1 MGLRRFDLIYTAMNS
16 FDPFSLFR
24 ASMKRS
30 TRFLLT
36 LCAAWLCFPA
46 MSWGTIV
53 ELKNGMRLEGA
64 VGKIASMSD
73 DPLKTPTAGAVDNEL
88 IVFVDNDLKRT
99 FVSTYQVQD
108 VQEAAPTPVERVK
121 IDQRVAT
128 SGRSVHAVGE
138 GIRVSPWDEFGR
150 RIFSMQTARGPI
162 DVIQGITE
170 ITPQWTR
177 VEGLMAD
184 NPYVWDMRIRTSSIP
199 RDKLSQILMRRID
212 PQDSAQRLQI
222 VRLYLQAE
230 RYRDAAAELGAL
242 MNDFDELK
250 QQFGKQFDELNQL
263 SATSLIDEVELRKD
277 TGQHNLAYGMLNK
290 FPDKNVASATLLKVK
305 SMLTE
310 YQTAYE
316 RRDTMFTQLKEHLEE
331 FTDPTQKPIVE
342 KALAEIEAEL
352 NINNMERLGPYLR
365 LSDDPKLKVD
375 EKLSLAISGWILGP
389 NDSLENMAV
398 ALSVYEAR
406 DLVSEYIS
414 NKDGVD
420 RRAILDKLKGME
432 GGAPAYVAK
441 ILQFMKPPLWNAE
454 PETSSEIPGY
464 FLMRVPGVPGRS
476 DFFYYVQLPQG
487 YDPYRKYPTIVTLHG
502 AGTSAE
508 QQIDWWAGS
517 HSEKAKL
524 RTGQAARNG
533 YIVIAPIWAEEHQFE
548 YNYSAYEHA
557 AVLFSLRH
565 ALRHFSIDTDRVFLS
580 GHSMGGD
587 AAWDIGLA
595 HPDLWAGVIPI
606 VAKADKYIARY
617 WENARNVSLY
627 FVCGELDG
635 NKRETNSRDFDRYLT
650 KTNIDTTIV
659 EYRGRGHEHFQDE
672 IQDLFRWMDLHKR
685 QFFPKEYEVV
695 AMRPWDNFFFWLE
708 VSDFPE
714 RSIVLPSNYP
724 EARKSPVKISA
735 RVLATNGVLVNSG
748 TGKANIYLT
757 PDIVNFDERMT
768 VSYGGR
774 NYGNG
779 VEPSTEVMLEDA
791 RTRADR
797 LHPFWAKVDTND
809 R

>member
-1 MGLRRFDLIYTAMNS
+1 
-16 FDPFSLFR
+16 
-24 ASMKRS
+24 MKRPFRS
-30 TRFLLT
+30 LIVLGLLV
-36 LCAAWLCFPA
+36 LCVPA
-46 MSWGTIV
+46 LAFGTIV
-53 ELKNGMRLEGA
+53 ELKNGMRLEGS

-73 DPLKTPTAGAVDNEL
+73 DPLKTPTAGAVDNQL
-88 IVFVDNDLKRT
+88 IVLVDNDLKRT

-108 VQEAAPTPVERVK
+108 VQEAAPTPVERIK

-138 GIRVSPWDEFGR
+138 GIRVTPWDEYGR
-150 RIFSMQTARGPI
+150 RIYSMQTARGPV

-170 ITPQWTR
+170 ITPEWTR

-184 NPYVWDMRIRTSSIP
+184 SPYVWDMRIRTSTIP

-212 PQDSAQRLQI
+212 AKDSGQRIKI

-230 RYRDAAAELGAL
+230 RYRDAAAELAAL
-242 MNDFDELK
+242 MNDFEDLK
-250 QQFGKQFDELNQL
+250 KQFGQEYDQLVQL
-263 SATSLIDEVELRKD
+263 SATTLIDEVELRKE

-290 FPDKNVASATLLKVK
+290 FPGEKVASSTLLKVK

-316 RRDTMFTQLKEHLEE
+316 RRDKMFNLLKEHLDA
-331 FTDPTQKPIVE
+331 FADPTQKPIVE
-342 KALAEIEAEL
+342 AAIAEMEAEL
-352 NINNMERLGPYLR
+352 NINNMDRLGPYLR
-365 LSDDPKLKVD
+365 LSDDPSLKLE
-375 EKLSLAISGWILGP
+375 EKLALAISGWILGP
-389 NDSLENMAV
+389 NSSQENLAV
-398 ALSVYEAR
+398 ALSVFQAR
-406 DLVSEYIS
+406 DLVSEYVS
-414 NKDGVD
+414 NRQGVD
-420 RRAILDKLKGME
+420 RRAILEKLKGME

-441 ILQFMKPPLWNAE
+441 ILQFMKPPLGDAE
-454 PETSSEIPGY
+454 PETASEIPGY
-464 FLMRVPGVPGRS
+464 YLMRVPGVPGRS

-502 AGTSAE
+502 AGTTAE
-508 QQIDWWAGS
+508 QQIDWWSGT
-517 HSEKAKL
+517 HSEKAKI
-524 RTGQAARNG
+524 RTGQAARQG
-533 YIVIAPIWAEEHQFE
+533 YIVIAPVWAEEHQFE

-557 AVLFSLRH
+557 SVLFSLRH

-606 VAKADKYIARY
+606 VAKADKYVARY
-617 WENARNVSLY
+617 WENARNVALY

-635 NKRETNSRDFDRYLT
+635 NKREVNSRDFDRYLT
-650 KTNIDTTIV
+650 KTNFDTTIV

-672 IQDLFRWMDLHKR
+672 IQDIFRWMDLHKR
-685 QFFPKEYEVV
+685 VFFPKEFEVV
-695 AMRPWDNFFFWLE
+695 SMRPWDNFFFWLE

-714 RSIVLPSNYP
+714 RSLVLPANYP
-724 EARKSPVKISA
+724 EPKKAPVKIEA
-735 RVLATNGVLVNSG
+735 RVLATNGVMVKSG
-748 TGKANIYLT
+748 TRKANIYLT

-768 VSYGGR
+768 VSYDGR

-779 VEPSTEVMLEDA
+779 VTPSTEVMLEDA

>member
-432 GGAPAYVAK
+432 GGSPAYVAK

-487 YDPYRKYPTIVTLHG
+487 YDPYRKYPAIVTLHG

>member
-1 MGLRRFDLIYTAMNS
+1 
-16 FDPFSLFR
+16 
-24 ASMKRS
+24 MKRS

-432 GGAPAYVAK
+432 GGSPAYVAK

-487 YDPYRKYPTIVTLHG
+487 YDPYRKYPAIVTLHG

>member
-487 YDPYRKYPTIVTLHG
+487 YDPYRKYPAIVTLHG

>member
-1 MGLRRFDLIYTAMNS
+1 
-16 FDPFSLFR
+16 
-24 ASMKRS
+24 MKRS

>member
-1 MGLRRFDLIYTAMNS
+1 
-16 FDPFSLFR
+16 
-24 ASMKRS
+24 MKRS

-406 DLVSEYIS
+406 DLVSEYVS